1 MPIPDTSTDTE
12 TPVTATGRR
21 RRRPGWRDRVNAA
34 VARAAQAGAD
44 ALRGPRGRRYREG
57 VKWP

>member
-44 ALRGPRGRRYREG
+44 ALRGPRGRR
-57 VKWP
+57 